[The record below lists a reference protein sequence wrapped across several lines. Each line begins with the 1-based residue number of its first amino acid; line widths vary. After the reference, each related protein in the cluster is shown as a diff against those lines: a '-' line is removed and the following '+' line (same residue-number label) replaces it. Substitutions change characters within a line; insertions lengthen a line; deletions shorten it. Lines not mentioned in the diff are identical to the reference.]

1 MNIIFL
7 TLYRLPDIEEH
18 WIYSDLMRK
27 FRDSG
32 HQVYIVTPCER
43 RLGLPTSL
51 VETSGVHVLNVKTLN
66 IQKTNIVEKGIG
78 TLLIE
83 RQFKAAIKRYLGD
96 IRFDL
101 ITYSTPPITF
111 TNVVRYLKK
120 TNPQAISY
128 LQLKDIFPQN
138 AVDIGLFGKKSLFYW
153 YFRRKEVALY
163 RTSDYIG
170 CMSPANV
177 QYLIAHNPDYPAD
190 RVEVAPNSIALV
202 EQTFE
207 PGQQETERRYIRT
220 KYNLPADRP
229 IFIYGGN
236 LGKPQGVDYLVQ
248 CLDANK
254 HRQDC
259 YFVIVGTGTD
269 YYKIEDWM
277 ARQPAGHLN
286 VRLMRWL
293 PKEDYALLVRS
304 CDVGLIFLD
313 HRFTIP
319 NFPSRLLPCLE
330 YKMPVI
336 CATDPST
343 DMGRIAE
350 ENGFGFWCESVRP
363 EDFTRL
369 VDKMLAADRKQMGER
384 GYQFLKDNYLV
395 DHTYN
400 AIMRHLHV

>member
-1 MNIIFL
+1 
-7 TLYRLPDIEEH
+7 
-18 WIYSDLMRK
+18 
-27 FRDSG
+27 
-32 HQVYIVTPCER
+32 
-43 RLGLPTSL
+43 
-51 VETSGVHVLNVKTLN
+51 
-66 IQKTNIVEKGIG
+66 
-78 TLLIE
+78 
-83 RQFKAAIKRYLGD
+83 
-96 IRFDL
+96 
-101 ITYSTPPITF
+101 
-111 TNVVRYLKK
+111 
-120 TNPQAISY
+120 
-128 LQLKDIFPQN
+128 
-138 AVDIGLFGKKSLFYW
+138 
-153 YFRRKEVALY
+153 
-163 RTSDYIG
+163 
-170 CMSPANV
+170 MSPANA

-220 KYNLPADRP
+220 KYNLPSDRP

-343 DMGRIAE
+343 DMGRIA
-350 ENGFGFWCESVRP
+350 
-363 EDFTRL
+363 
-369 VDKMLAADRKQMGER
+369 DKMLAADRKQMGER

-400 AIMRHLHV
+400 AIMCHLHV

>member
-1 MNIIFL
+1 MI
-7 TLYRLPDIEEH
+7 
-18 WIYSDLMRK
+18 
-27 FRDSG
+27 
-32 HQVYIVTPCER
+32 
-43 RLGLPTSL
+43 
-51 VETSGVHVLNVKTLN
+51 
-66 IQKTNIVEKGIG
+66 EKGLSYV
-78 TLLIE
+78 LLE
-83 RQFKAAIKRYLGD
+83 RQFANGIRKYLKG
-96 IRFDL
+96 IRFDVVL
-101 ITYSTPPITF
+101 YSTPPITLAKAVEF
-111 TNVVRYLKK
+111 VKK
-120 TNPQAISY
+120 RDGAKSY
-128 LQLKDIFPQN
+128 LMLKDIFPQN
-138 AVDIGLFGKKSLFYW
+138 AIDIGLMSKNALWKFFLKK
-153 YFRRKEVALY
+153 EQNLY
-163 RTSDYIG
+163 QVSDYIG

-207 PGQQETERRYIRT
+207 PGLQEAERRYIRG

>member
-1 MNIIFL
+1 MNILFL
-7 TLYRLPDIEEH
+7 TLSQQFLHVEEPG
-18 WIYSDLMRK
+18 IYTDLMK
-27 FRDSG
+27 YFRDKG
-32 HQVYIVTPCER
+32 HNVYVVMPFER
-43 RLGLPTSL
+43 RFKKSTALSVTCGFHILG
-51 VETSGVHVLNVKTLN
+51 VKTLN
-66 IQKTNIVEKGIG
+66 IQKTNMIEKGLSYV
-78 TLLIE
+78 LLE
-83 RQFKAAIKRYLGD
+83 RQFANGIRKYLKG
-96 IRFDL
+96 IRFDVVL
-101 ITYSTPPITF
+101 YSTPPITLAKAVEF
-111 TNVVRYLKK
+111 VKK
-120 TNPQAISY
+120 RDGAKSY
-128 LQLKDIFPQN
+128 LMLKDIFPQN
-138 AVDIGLFGKKSLFYW
+138 AIDIGLMSKNALWKFFLKK
-153 YFRRKEVALY
+153 EQNLY
-163 RTSDYIG
+163 QVSDYIG

-207 PGQQETERRYIRT
+207 PGLQEAERRYIRG